1 MKHTFYVPMKVIIN
15 VEMRE
20 ANIDLAVSQSEGEIQ
35 AIFDLLDDLRRVDDP
50 KYKITMTKD
59 EIIDL
64 LQVGWA
70 NMSYASIEEAIDE
83 S

>member
-70 NMSYASIEEAIDE
+70 SMSYTSIEEAIDE

>member
-70 NMSYASIEEAIDE
+70 NMSYTSIEEAIDE

>member
-1 MKHTFYVPMKVIIN
+1 MKHAFYIPMKAIIN

-20 ANIDLAVSQSEGEIQ
+20 ANIDLAVSQAEGEIQ
-35 AIFDLLDDLRRVDDP
+35 AVFDLLDDLRRVDDP
-50 KYKITMTKD
+50 KYKIPMTKE

-70 NMSYASIEEAIDE
+70 SMSYASIEEAIDE